1 MLLWNKKFY
10 ESYSDSCSFQITL
23 DTGGSL
29 LKTSGPISPTM
40 RYWWV
45 NNKMEYKTRNECQVQ
60 KLKLNSDWIKNDSEV
75 SYMERNKWF
84 RVWDTGVVNL

>member
-45 NNKMEYKTRNECQVQ
+45 NSKMEYKTVNECQVQ
-60 KLKLNSDWIKNDSEV
+60 KLKLNSDWIKNYSEV